1 MDLHFYPYDFD
12 YKIKG
17 EKVLVYLYGKTDAG
31 KKICVIQEHQ
41 PFFYARLA
49 GVDKELL
56 LPKLANFTL
65 ETREGIAK
73 IISWEEVEKELLGK
87 KEKFLKIF
95 TNFPKAVPPLSREL
109 ESWGLHCYER
119 DILFIHRYLRDKGIT
134 PMTLVK
140 ATGSLGKEENL
151 RLPAF
156 FADTIEQES
165 KEALASPKIL
175 AIDIETYSQR
185 REIDPHKNP
194 ILMVGLY
201 GVDENGKEFQ
211 KVLTWKRFAHHL
223 EYIEYVQ
230 DEVELLR
237 RFRDLVVQYDPDIIT
252 GYFTDGFDFPYLKTR
267 ADKHKVMLDIC
278 LDGSELSTGSGGGG
292 SRGSGG
298 SSSSQATFREGEA
311 KIKGMLHLDMLKFI
325 RNIFGKDLKTESF
338 SLDAVAGELLG
349 HGKHPVNVD
358 ELSHVW
364 DQEPERLADFC
375 AYNLHDA
382 HLANKLCRQLLP
394 DMMEFT
400 KLIGLP
406 TFDLIRMRFSRL
418 VENYILKRALEFN
431 VIAPN
436 KPADQETEE
445 RREKS
450 IEGAFVLEP
459 APGLYQNIIV
469 FDFRSLYP
477 TIITAHNIGPEG
489 FRCGCC
495 AEKEHVPEKDEYWF
509 CQREKKF
516 LPSVLEEL
524 ILRRADL
531 KRLVKEEKAKGNDT
545 KILEARSYALKILA
559 NSFYGYL
566 GFYGARWYSIESA
579 ASTTAYARNY
589 IKQTIEK
596 AKEKGFE
603 VIYSD
608 TDSLFI
614 TLGSM
619 IRDQAL
625 EFMNEIN
632 FDLPGH
638 MELEFQGFYPQGLF
652 VAQKGTGGE
661 KGAKKRYALLDEKGK
676 VKITGFETVRRNWSK
691 IGKEVQEKV
700 LSLVLTNQVEAAVQ
714 YVKETVKKLKKG
726 EIPLRQLIIK
736 TQITRELDDYASVG
750 PHVTVARRMQGLGER
765 VLPGTLIE
773 YVITKG
779 VGLVRERA
787 KLPSEAKEGEYDADY
802 YINHQLLP
810 AVAGIFAVLGY
821 SEEDLFKESS
831 QVGLGKF
838 L

>member
-1 MDLHFYPYDFD
+1 MNNVD
-12 YKIKG
+12 
-17 EKVLVYLYGKTDAG
+17 KVNN
-31 KKICVIQEHQ
+31 
-41 PFFYARLA
+41 
-49 GVDKELL
+49 VDKELL
-56 LPKLANFTL
+56 VSRLTGLAL
-65 ETREGIAK
+65 ETRDGLAK
-73 IISWEEVEKELLGK
+73 IVSWEEVEKELWGK
-87 KEKFLKIF
+87 KEQFLKIYA
-95 TNFPKAVPPLSREL
+95 NFPKAVPHLSREL
-109 ESWGLHCYER
+109 ESWGWQCHEK
-119 DILFIHRYLRDKGIT
+119 DILFIHRYLRDQGIT
-134 PMTLVK
+134 PFTLVK
-140 ATGSLGKEENL
+140 ATGSLGKEDSL
-151 RLPAF
+151 RIPAF
-156 FADTIEQES
+156 FAETIEQES
-165 KEALASPKIL
+165 KEALPHPRIL

-185 REIDPHKNP
+185 REIDPQKNP
-194 ILMVGLY
+194 ILMIGLY
-201 GVDENGKEFQ
+201 GVDELGKDNEAGKDEGGRKDDGARKEFQ
-211 KVLTWKRFAHHL
+211 KVITWKRFPHKLDYL
-223 EYIEYVQ
+223 EHVQ
-230 DEVELLR
+230 DEVELLK
-237 RFRDLVVQYDPDIIT
+237 RFRDIVVQYDPDIIT

-267 ADKHKVMLDIC
+267 ADKHKVRLDLG
-278 LDGSELSTGSGGGG
+278 LDGSELSTGSGG
-292 SRGSGG
+292 R
-298 SSSSQATFREGEA
+298 ATFREGEA

-338 SLDAVAGELLG
+338 SLDAVSAELLG
-349 HGKHPVNVD
+349 HKKHPLNVD

-364 DQEPERLADFC
+364 DAEPERLVDFC

-382 HLANKLCRQLLP
+382 HLAGKLCQQLLP

-400 KLIGLP
+400 KLISLP

-431 VIAPN
+431 VLAPN

-459 APGLYQNIIV
+459 APGLYKNIIV

-489 FRCGCC
+489 FRCSCC
-495 AEKEHVPEKDEYWF
+495 REKEHVPEKDEYWF

-531 KRLVKEEKAKGNDT
+531 KRLIKEEKEKGNDT

-566 GFYGARWYSIESA
+566 GFYGARWYSLESA

-589 IKQTIEK
+589 IKQTIKK
-596 AKEKGFE
+596 AEERGFK
-603 VIYSD
+603 VIYGD
-608 TDSLFI
+608 TDSMF
-614 TLGSM
+614 M
-619 IRDQAL
+619 ILENKILDHAM

-652 VAQKGTGGE
+652 VAQKGTE
-661 KGAKKRYALLDEKGK
+661 RGAKKRYALIDKKGM
-676 VKITGFETVRRNWSK
+676 VKITGFETVRRNWSR

-700 LSLVLTNQVEAAVQ
+700 LSLVLTNQVETAVE

-726 EIPLRQLIIK
+726 EISNQQLIIK
-736 TQITRELDDYASVG
+736 TQITRELDNYSSVG
-750 PHVTVARRMQGLGER
+750 PHVTIARRLQGLGEN
-765 VLPGTLIE
+765 VPPGTLVE
-773 YVITKG
+773 YIIGKG
-779 VGLVRERA
+779 TGLVRERA
-787 KLPSEAKEGEYDADY
+787 RLPSEVKEGEYDADY
-802 YINHQLLP
+802 YINSQLLP

-831 QVGLGKF
+831 QTGLGKF
-838 L
+838 LRAARE